1 MATSSTDVNE
11 SSDIVH
17 EFPCKPCS
25 DDGKNIEGVNFCAEC
40 QTYFCHACVQFH
52 NKCFKTHTI
61 FNKSGVKSGKLQ
73 FEQTQ
78 SGIACDKHAEYP
90 IQMYCREHDTVCC
103 AVCIAV
109 DHRLCKS
116 ADFIPKLA
124 KEILNGRDRN
134 DAKASLEGIRKQLN
148 SMKAKKLQQIKDVGE
163 EKDENLKEIVKMKE
177 QIIARMEEMERN
189 SVQQVQKKHD
199 KIVRAI
205 KTDINSIDVKLN
217 AVQSNIEKVN
227 AFKGDN
233 EVKLFVVLNKA
244 HEVEVSSSSFIDENG
259 KGEYDKIDFV
269 VNQDIASFVGK
280 IDAFGNVRGDRDR
293 EIGHTVATCSQILVH
308 APEASLVKQ
317 ISVKG
322 SDSCILDNDQII
334 ILVNEGLIRLDKTY
348 KLIDE
353 CNLSGACLCQVGP
366 TELAV
371 LHGQQIAIIDVG
383 KSLVISRSL
392 TMFSDKD
399 DMKKRYPVNPPWKFH
414 NVQLFWFI
422 SFKKKKLFVCD
433 KVTMVVWES
442 NLRRTFNIQV
452 RCFQFL

>member
-1 MATSSTDVNE
+1 MATSSSDVSE

-40 QTYFCHACVQFH
+40 QTYFCQACVQFH

-61 FNKSGVKSGKLQ
+61 FNRSGVKSDKLQ
-73 FEQTQ
+73 FEKTQ
-78 SGIACDKHAEYP
+78 SGLACDKHAGYP

-134 DAKASLEGIRKQLN
+134 DVKTSLEGIRKQLN
-148 SMKAKKLQQIKDVGE
+148 SMKAKKLQQIKDVAE

-177 QIIARMEEMERN
+177 QIIARVEEMERN

-205 KTDINSIDVKLN
+205 ESDIDSIDVKLN

-233 EVKLFVVLNKA
+233 EAKLFVVLNKA

-269 VNQDIASFVGK
+269 VSQDIATFVGK
-280 IDAFGNVRGDRDR
+280 IDAFGNVKADEDR
-293 EIGHTVATCSQILVH
+293 EKGHTVATYSQIHV
-308 APEASLVKQ
+308 AEASIVSQ
-317 ISVKG
+317 VSVKG
-322 SDSCILDNDQII
+322 KDSCILDNGQII
-334 ILVNEGLIRLDKTY
+334 ILVNEGLIRLDRTY
-348 KLIDE
+348 KMLDK
-353 CNLSGACLCQVGP
+353 CNLSGARYLCKAGP
-366 TELAV
+366 TEIIV
-371 LHGQQIAIIDVG
+371 LCNTEIIFVDAG
-383 KSLVISRSL
+383 KSLAKFWGFGMN
-392 TMFSDKD
+392 TNYEDK
-399 DMKKRYPVNPPWKFH
+399 KKIYPVLPNFRCTE
-414 NVQLFWFI
+414 VQFFGI
-422 SFKKKKLFVCD
+422 SVYQENLFVCVKLTYELD
-433 KVTMVVWES
+433 DYY
-442 NLRRTFNIQV
+442 RTKKI
-452 RCFQFL
+452 

>member
-1 MATSSTDVNE
+1 MATSSTDVSE

-17 EFPCKPCS
+17 EFACKPCS
-25 DDGKNIEGVNFCAEC
+25 DDDKNIDGVNFCAEC
-40 QTYFCHACVQFH
+40 QTYFCQACVQFH

-61 FNKSGVKSGKLQ
+61 YNKSGVKSGKLQ

-78 SGIACDKHAEYP
+78 SGLACDKHAGNL

-134 DAKASLEGIRKQLN
+134 DVKTSLEGIRKQLN

-177 QIIARMEEMERN
+177 QIIARVEEIERN

-205 KTDINSIDVKLN
+205 KTDIDSIDVKLN

-233 EVKLFVVLNKA
+233 EAKLFVVLNKA

-280 IDAFGNVRGDRDR
+280 IDAFGNVRGDGDR
-293 EIGHTVATCSQILVH
+293 KIGSTVASYSQKHQLLIYDLKGCHIETHIFLSDEKADIEINHATFSPYNSCMYISTRKKGLLVFDTINKTLSEVTHKRLQNAYCVCEGRNGQYFVCGQDSNNIFLVDRKNNKMEEILG
-308 APEASLVKQ
+308 SLDGIWDP
-317 ISVKG
+317 ISVMYFK
-322 SDSCILDNDQII
+322 Q
-334 ILVNEGLIRLDKTY
+334 E
-348 KLIDE
+348 
-353 CNLSGACLCQVGP
+353 NL
-366 TELAV
+366 
-371 LHGQQIAIIDVG
+371 
-383 KSLVISRSL
+383 
-392 TMFSDKD
+392 
-399 DMKKRYPVNPPWKFH
+399 
-414 NVQLFWFI
+414 
-422 SFKKKKLFVCD
+422 LFVMSASQD
-433 KVTMVVWES
+433 IKVYQ
-442 NLRRTFNIQV
+442 LK
-452 RCFQFL
+452 